1 MNTYLKTLD
10 EFIEKTNSLWNK
22 DDDFQQCCIDTIELS
37 QRTLCEL
44 KSLVHQNGFHSPEEE
59 IILFKQVKPKI
70 LSMLFASRCIL
81 QYEIDKLNFQNPQLD
96 DLQKLYLDKL
106 QTNFTDYNEF
116 RFYLSS
122 SSNNRDSFYFTMNM
136 SKDDMVLLL
145 VPEAEK
151 NFSTGFDIVAGY
163 IQAYEFTKSYF
174 ECVKLRN
181 LDRKI
186 PELQWTG
193 NKTDL
198 VEILMV
204 LHKMKLFNHGKNDM
218 KTLAEAFSKILNFEI
233 KDLYRTIS
241 AIKDR
246 KKDNSVFLRQMID
259 TFQQI
264 MNESSR

>member
-1 MNTYLKTLD
+1 MNTYLKTLN
-10 EFIEKTNSLWNK
+10 EFIEKTNSLWNS
-22 DDDFQQCCIDTIELS
+22 DVDFQKCCIETIELS
-37 QRTLCEL
+37 QLTLCEL
-44 KSLVHQNGFHSPEEE
+44 KLHVQKNGFQNAEEE

-70 LSMLFASRCIL
+70 LSMKFASRCIL
-81 QYEIDKLNFQNPQLD
+81 QYEIDKLNSHATQFEE
-96 DLQKLYLDKL
+96 LQKVYLDKL
-106 QTNFTDYNEF
+106 QSYFADYSEF

-122 SSNNRDSFYFTMNM
+122 NSNNRDSFYFTMNI
-136 SKDDMVLLL
+136 SKNDMVMLL

-151 NFSTGFDIVAGY
+151 DFSTGFDIVAGY
-163 IQAYEFTKSYF
+163 VQAYEYTKSYF
-174 ECVKLRN
+174 EYGKLRN
-181 LDRKI
+181 IDQNI

-204 LHKMKLFNHGKNDM
+204 LHKMKMFNHGKNDM
-218 KTLAEAFSKILNFEI
+218 KKLADAFSKILNFEI

-246 KKDNSVFLRQMID
+246 KKDNSIFVKQMMD

-264 MNESSR
+264 IHESSR

>member
-10 EFIEKTNSLWNK
+10 EFIEKTNSLWSNGA
-22 DDDFQQCCIDTIELS
+22 DFQQCCVETIELS
-37 QRTLCEL
+37 QVTLCEL
-44 KSLVHQNGFHSPEEE
+44 KSLVHQNGCQRSEDE
-59 IILFKQVKPKI
+59 IFLFKQVKPKI
-70 LSMLFASRCIL
+70 LSMKFASRCIL
-81 QYEIDKLNFQNPQLD
+81 QYEIDKLNSHASQLEN
-96 DLQKLYLDKL
+96 LQKVYLDKL
-106 QTNFTDYNEF
+106 QTYFADYSEF

-122 SSNNRDSFYFTMNM
+122 NSNNRDSFYFTMNM
-136 SKDDMVLLL
+136 SKDDMVMLL

-151 NFSTGFDIVAGY
+151 DFSTGFDIVAGY
-163 IQAYEFTKSYF
+163 IQAYEYTKSYF
-174 ECVKLRN
+174 ECGKLRN
-181 LDRKI
+181 IDQNI

-204 LHKMKLFNHGKNDM
+204 LHKMKMFNHGKNDM
-218 KTLAEAFSKILNFEI
+218 KKLAEAFSKILNFEI

-246 KKDNSVFLRQMID
+246 KKDNSIFLKQMMD

-264 MNESSR
+264 VNESSR

>member
-10 EFIEKTNSLWNK
+10 EFIEKTNSLWSNGA
-22 DDDFQQCCIDTIELS
+22 DFQQCCVETIELS
-37 QRTLCEL
+37 QVTLCEL
-44 KSLVHQNGFHSPEEE
+44 KSLVHQNGCQRSEDE
-59 IILFKQVKPKI
+59 IFLFKQVKPKI
-70 LSMLFASRCIL
+70 LSMKFASRCIL
-81 QYEIDKLNFQNPQLD
+81 QYEIDKLNSHASQLEN
-96 DLQKLYLDKL
+96 LQKVYLDKL
-106 QTNFTDYNEF
+106 QTYFADYSEF

-122 SSNNRDSFYFTMNM
+122 NSNNRDSFYFTMNM
-136 SKDDMVLLL
+136 SKDDMVMLL

-151 NFSTGFDIVAGY
+151 DFSTGFDIVAGY
-163 IQAYEFTKSYF
+163 IQAYEYTKSYF
-174 ECVKLRN
+174 ECGKLRN
-181 LDRKI
+181 IDQNI

-204 LHKMKLFNHGKNDM
+204 LHKMKMFNHGKNDM
-218 KTLAEAFSKILNFEI
+218 KKLAEAFSKILNFEI

-246 KKDNSVFLRQMID
+246 KKDNSIFLKQMMD

-264 MNESSR
+264 INESSR

>member
-1 MNTYLKTLD
+1 MNTYLKTLE
-10 EFIEKTNSLWNK
+10 EFIDKTNSLWKK
-22 DDDFQQCCIDTIELS
+22 DDDFQLCCIDTIELS

-44 KSLVHQNGFHSPEEE
+44 KSLMNQNGFNSPEEE

-81 QYEIDKLNFQNPQLD
+81 QYEIEKLNWHNPKLD
-96 DLQKLYLDKL
+96 DLQRLHLDKL
-106 QTNFTDYNEF
+106 QSYFADYSEF

-122 SSNNRDSFYFTMNM
+122 TSNNRDSFYFTMNM
-136 SKDDMVLLL
+136 SKNDMVMLL

-151 NFSTGFDIVAGY
+151 NFSTGFDIVVGY

-174 ECVKLRN
+174 ESGKLRN
-181 LDRKI
+181 FDQNI

-218 KTLAEAFSKILNFEI
+218 KKLAEAFSKILNFEI

-246 KKDNSVFLRQMID
+246 KKDNSIFIKQMMD

-264 MNESSR
+264 VNESSR